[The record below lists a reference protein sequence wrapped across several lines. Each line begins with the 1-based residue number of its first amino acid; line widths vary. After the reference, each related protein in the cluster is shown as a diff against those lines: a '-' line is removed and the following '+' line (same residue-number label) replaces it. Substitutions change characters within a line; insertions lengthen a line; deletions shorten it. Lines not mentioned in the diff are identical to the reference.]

1 MKPTEP
7 KILVVNDIADQ
18 LELMRV
24 LLMQSGYRV
33 LTAGDGLEALE
44 IAQTIRPDLI
54 ISDVS
59 MPRLDGIE
67 LCRMV
72 RQQPPLRLVP
82 LLLVSAHHRDSASAV
97 SGLKAGADDY
107 LESPYDPVRLVAKVA
122 RLLERKRLEEKLS
135 ITNEELRALA
145 AKLQSVR
152 EEESIRIAREIHD
165 ALGGALTALKMDLAS
180 LGRSLSESGEKR
192 IAQKVAAMS
201 DFVDETVHK
210 VRTIAT
216 ELRPSV
222 LDDLGL
228 MAAIEWQAKE
238 FQKRTGIEVRTT
250 SDKEE
255 VILAAEKSTAV
266 FRIFQ
271 EILTNVT
278 LHAQATRLEV
288 VVEVKSNNLIMSV
301 SDNGI
306 GITEIDIS
314 GPRSLGLLGMRE
326 RALVCGGQVEIT
338 GSKGVGTK
346 VIVSVPIK

>member
-1 MKPTEP
+1 MNPAETR
-7 KILVVNDIADQ
+7 ILVVNDIADQ
-18 LELMRV
+18 LELLRV

-33 LTAGDGLEALE
+33 LTAVDGLEALE
-44 IAQTIRPDLI
+44 IAQSVRPDLI

-67 LCRMV
+67 LCRRV
-72 RQQPPLRLVP
+72 RQQPALRLVP
-82 LLLVSAHHRDSASAV
+82 LLLVSANHRDSAPAA

-107 LESPYDPVRLVAKVA
+107 LESPYDPDRLVAKVA
-122 RLLERKRLEEKLS
+122 RLLEQKRLEEKLS

-180 LGRSLSESGEKR
+180 LSRSLSESGDKR
-192 IAQKVAAMS
+192 IAQKVEAMS

-228 MAAIEWQAKE
+228 VAAIEWQAKE
-238 FQKRTGIEVRTT
+238 FQKRSGIEVSTT
-250 SDKEE
+250 SDQEE
-255 VILAAEKSTAV
+255 VILTADKSTAV

-271 EILTNVT
+271 EILTNVVR
-278 LHAQATRLEV
+278 HAQATRLEV
-288 VVEVKSNNLIMSV
+288 VIEVKGNNFILRV
-301 SDNGI
+301 SDDGI
-306 GITEIDIS
+306 GISEIEIYD
-314 GPRSLGLLGMRE
+314 PQSLGLLGMRE
-326 RALVCGGQVEIT
+326 RALICGGQVEIN
-338 GSKGVGTK
+338 GLKGEGTN
-346 VIVSVPIK
+346 VVVSVPIE

>member
-1 MKPTEP
+1 MNPAETR
-7 KILVVNDIADQ
+7 ILVVNDIADQ
-18 LELMRV
+18 LELLRV

-33 LTAGDGLEALE
+33 LTAVDGLEALE
-44 IAQTIRPDLI
+44 IAQSVRPDLI

-67 LCRMV
+67 LCRRV
-72 RQQPPLRLVP
+72 RQQPALRLVP
-82 LLLVSAHHRDSASAV
+82 LLLVSANHRDSAPAA

-107 LESPYDPVRLVAKVA
+107 LESPYDPDRLVAKVA
-122 RLLERKRLEEKLS
+122 RLLEQKRLEEKLS

-180 LGRSLSESGEKR
+180 LSRSLSESGDKR
-192 IAQKVAAMS
+192 IAQKVEAMS

-228 MAAIEWQAKE
+228 VAAIEWQAKE
-238 FQKRTGIEVRTT
+238 FQKRSGIEVSTT
-250 SDKEE
+250 SDQEE
-255 VILAAEKSTAV
+255 VILTADKSTAV

-271 EILTNVT
+271 EILTNVVR
-278 LHAQATRLEV
+278 HAQATRLEV
-288 VVEVKSNNLIMSV
+288 VIEVKGNNFILRV
-301 SDNGI
+301 SDDGI
-306 GITEIDIS
+306 GISEIEIYD
-314 GPRSLGLLGMRE
+314 PQSLGLLGMRE
-326 RALVCGGQVEIT
+326 RALICGGQVKIT
-338 GSKGVGTK
+338 GSKGEGTN
-346 VIVSVPIK
+346 VVVSVPIE